1 MSNVFGNLR
10 SLLQRPA
17 SKALWD
23 ELCEVIDT
31 HVNRV
36 DEAQW
41 HEIVAYTRGVL
52 RHWPIELCQAPER
65 WVNAMFEGEQ
75 VAQLAVARAI
85 DTRGR
90 DVGDEQIFEMTL
102 TPALSELTSLSMGY
116 SQRVAWR
123 PERLDYGCVRELCTC
138 PHFGA
143 LRTLRI
149 TGQHLLPDS
158 FASILDGGNA
168 FTSLE
173 TLDFS
178 FNDLNFLKPSDL
190 ERLTFHP
197 IKHIFLRSS
206 NLSSQ
211 GIQVLESIS
220 LLHGIETLDLSNNHQ
235 LSHTDLIHLLGYDSR
250 VFANLRTLHLSAF
263 DLVQGELPELF
274 RSMPKARLEHLDLS
288 GCMFHT
294 YTDAEE
300 ICAIL
305 ACESLSTLHQLN
317 LDRVGLGERDDCI
330 EELWPAHFHSLKKL
344 SLQHNFIG
352 NTHTNWLRRLIVS
365 GVQWIDLSQNHLCD
379 VWVLELLKHFEHAPL
394 ATPCTLVL
402 NHNIIDPESEDTAL
416 LRELGRS
423 CGIALEITVYTPHL
437 TVEQEQEQELYDDVW
452 EG

>member
-23 ELCEVIDT
+23 ELCEVVDG
-31 HVNRV
+31 HVGRV

-102 TPALSELTSLSMGY
+102 TPALSQLASLSMGY

-158 FASILDGGNA
+158 FASILDCSNA
-168 FTSLE
+168 FASLE

-197 IKHIFLRSS
+197 IKHIYLRSS

-211 GIQVLESIS
+211 GVQVLESIS
-220 LLHGIETLDLSNNHQ
+220 LLHGIETLDLSNNYQ
-235 LSHTDLIHLLGYDSR
+235 LTHTDLIHLLGYDSR
-250 VFANLRTLHLSAF
+250 VFANLRTLHLCAF
-263 DLVQGELPELF
+263 DLEQGQLPELF
-274 RSMPKARLEHLDLS
+274 RAMPQARLEHLDLS

-300 ICAIL
+300 IMAIL
-305 ACESLSTLHQLN
+305 ACESLCGLRQLT
-317 LDRVGLGERDDCI
+317 LDRVGLGERDHCI
-330 EELWPAHFHSLKKL
+330 EELWPAHFHALKRI
-344 SLQHNFIG
+344 SLQHNFMNSAHNG
-352 NTHTNWLRRLIVS
+352 WLGGLIAS
-365 GVQWIDLSQNHLCD
+365 GVQWLDLSHNLLGD
-379 VWVLELLKHFEHAPL
+379 ESVLDILKSFEHAPL
-394 ATPCTLVL
+394 ATPCTIVL
-402 NHNIIDPESEDTAL
+402 NHNYMDPDSEDTAL

-423 CGIALEITVYTPHL
+423 CGITLEITAYTRHL
-437 TVEQEQEQELYDDVW
+437 TVEEEQALYDNLWGD
-452 EG
+452 